1 MIYLNPEQDK
11 LVRLDPRG
19 HLLIRGV
26 AGSGK
31 TTIALYRAKYLSENY
46 LDMFTANKILVLT
59 YNSTLVAFMRE
70 QAKELG
76 LEGVEISTFHQWV
89 YKYLN
94 QKGVSIGNTL
104 RGWNEEKRAIFKK
117 VCDEV
122 RRRFPNRPILNQ
134 NPYFFAT
141 EIEWMKGSCILD
153 LETYLNAERQ
163 GRGSGLNTEDRKV
176 VFAVFEQYQHEMQ
189 QKRRSD
195 YEDFALL
202 ALRSLEDDDS
212 FQYYTHIVVD
222 EAQDLSKAQLTVITK
237 LVNPQTNSINLLA
250 DAAQKIYDTSFTWK
264 GVGINI
270 QGRSYTL
277 NKNFRTTV
285 EIAEAAY
292 TLLEK
297 DTDFVQNSEDY
308 VKPEQINKDQHG
320 CYPIYRRFG
329 SLEEGTDYVVEEI
342 KRLKEQTTCE
352 LSEMVILH
360 PRQKSLLVI
369 QERLNVHQIP
379 NYIVTPKG
387 WNHEAEE
394 VKLCTMHSIKGLEA
408 RVVFILGVD
417 EGNLPFVAPNVI
429 PNSDIAEK
437 VTQERKLLYV
447 GMTRAKEWLYL
458 ISGKNPSRYL
468 SEIDRHFL
476 RLSSFCRLRPF
487 YAIPSEEYLFQQ
499 LVSDDSPEERVR
511 QWLLRELIESY
522 DFPKELFDGRTVNIE
537 VPVTIGSRQ
546 YFVDVAIQ
554 KELHGDLKPLVLFE
568 VKPLDST
575 EGIDQLHSYL
585 SASPDARIGV
595 WTNGCELRCFIKN
608 GNQIESRPDIPV
620 YNKATFG

>member
-11 LVRLDPRG
+11 LVRLDPRE

-89 YKYLN
+89 YKYLD
-94 QKGVSIGNTL
+94 QKGVAIDNTL

-117 VCDEV
+117 ACNEV
-122 RRRFPNRPILNQ
+122 RRRFPNRPILSR
-134 NPYFFAT
+134 NPFFFAK
-141 EIEWMKGSCILD
+141 EIQWMKGSCILD
-153 LETYLNAERQ
+153 LETYLSAERQ
-163 GRGSGLNTEDRKV
+163 GRGGRLNAEDRKI
-176 VFAVFEQYQHEMQ
+176 VFAVFEQYRHEMQ
-189 QKRRSD
+189 QKQRSD

-202 ALRSLEDDDS
+202 ALDSLEDDDS
-212 FQYYTHIVVD
+212 FEPYTHIVVD
-222 EAQDLSKAQLTVITK
+222 ETQDLSKAELTVITK
-237 LVNPQTNSINLLA
+237 LVNPQTNSITLLV
-250 DAAQKIYDTSFTWK
+250 DVAQKIYDTSFTWK

-270 QGRSYTL
+270 QERSHTL

-360 PRQKSLLVI
+360 PQQKFLRVI

-387 WNHEAEE
+387 FNHEAEE

-417 EGNLPFVAPNVI
+417 EGKLPFVAPN
-429 PNSDIAEK
+429 DIAEK
-437 VTQERKLLYV
+437 VTQRKLLYV

-458 ISGKNPSRYL
+458 ISDRNPSRYL
-468 SEIDRHFL
+468 SEIDRRFL
-476 RLSSFCRLRPF
+476 RLSSSYRLRPF
-487 YAIPSEEYLFQQ
+487 YAIPSEEYLFQH
-499 LVSDDSPEERVR
+499 LVGDDSPEERVR

-522 DFPKELFDGRTVNIE
+522 DFPKKLFDGRTVDIE
-537 VPVTIGSRQ
+537 VPIAIGARQ
-546 YFVDVAIQ
+546 CFVDVAIQ
-554 KELHGDLKPLVLFE
+554 KEFQGDPKPLVLFE
-568 VKPLDST
+568 VKRLDST

-585 SASPDARIGV
+585 SACPTARIGV
-595 WTNGCELRCFIKN
+595 WTNGCELKCFVKN

-620 YNKATFG
+620 YNEATFG

>member
-1 MIYLNPEQDK
+1 M
-11 LVRLDPRG
+11 
-19 HLLIRGV
+19 
-26 AGSGK
+26 
-31 TTIALYRAKYLSENY
+31 
-46 LDMFTANKILVLT
+46 
-59 YNSTLVAFMRE
+59 
-70 QAKELG
+70 
-76 LEGVEISTFHQWV
+76 
-89 YKYLN
+89 
-94 QKGVSIGNTL
+94 
-104 RGWNEEKRAIFKK
+104 
-117 VCDEV
+117 
-122 RRRFPNRPILNQ
+122 
-134 NPYFFAT
+134 
-141 EIEWMKGSCILD
+141 
-153 LETYLNAERQ
+153 
-163 GRGSGLNTEDRKV
+163 NTEDRKI
-176 VFAVFEQYQHEMQ
+176 VFAVFEQYQHELQ

-212 FQYYTHIVVD
+212 FELYTHIVVD
-222 EAQDLSKAQLTVITK
+222 ETQDLSKAELTVITK
-237 LVNPQTNSINLLA
+237 LVNPKTNSINLLV

-270 QGRSYTL
+270 QGRSHTL
-277 NKNFRTTV
+277 SKNFRTTV

-308 VKPEQINKDQHG
+308 VKPEQINKDQRG
-320 CYPIYRRFG
+320 CYPIYRRFS
-329 SLEEGTDYVVEEI
+329 SLEEGIDYVVEEI

-352 LSEMVILH
+352 LSEMVVLH
-360 PRQKSLLVI
+360 PRRNSLHVI
-369 QERLNVHQIP
+369 QERLNVHRIP
-379 NYIVTPKG
+379 NYIVTPQG

-429 PNSDIAEK
+429 PSSDVAEK
-437 VTQERKLLYV
+437 ITQERKLLYV

-458 ISGKNPSRYL
+458 ISGRNPSRYL

-499 LVSDDSPEERVR
+499 LVGDDSPEERVR

-522 DFPKELFDGRTVNIE
+522 DFPKELFDGRTIDIE
-537 VPVTIGSRQ
+537 APIAIGARQ
-546 YFVDVAIQ
+546 YFADIAIQ
-554 KELHGDLKPLVLFE
+554 KEFEGDPKPLVLFE
-568 VKPLDST
+568 VKRLDST

-585 SASPDARIGV
+585 SACPTARIGV
-595 WTNGCELRCFIKN
+595 WTNGCELKCFIKN
-608 GNQIESRPDIPV
+608 RDEIKPHPDIPV
-620 YNKATFG
+620 YNEATFG